1 MLLLGLKE
9 FFRRIYTNIFTALQ
23 LSVVFLI
30 LLSIVSSVQ
39 SRTELYMPVKDYLKG
54 DGVYTMSSAISL
66 DVNNI
71 IINEDD
77 LIKKHPEIDSVF
89 TSYTPDVFYPDS
101 DGKFISYNDEML
113 NMYSPK
119 LKSGRW
125 FKSSDNSENTIY
137 GVTSAGSGLEV
148 DDTVSVTN
156 VTYDQKTD
164 PTFTHPIE
172 KRFKV
177 KIIGVLDESTQVL
190 GADTYITDRDDFRNL
205 YGDYDESSMPLLLLS
220 QSQLSKNGVGYTIN
234 GNKQIIKYKS
244 GLSDQKISEL
254 NMAFNSVGFIP
265 LRKFSSVSK
274 LYVYEQ
280 IIKLLPLLVCI
291 ALLVIVSTV
300 SISALNVKGGL
311 KTYSIFYVCGS
322 DRAQC
327 LGVCLINSILTASL
341 AAVVS
346 IIFMNVGILSGLLG
360 STVIKASGLGIL
372 ACAIAFILQVICSMV
387 MPITL
392 MSKGTLKDNLSA
404 NE

>member
-1 MLLLGLKE
+1 MLWLGLKE

-23 LSVVFLI
+23 LSAVFLI
-30 LLSIVSSVQ
+30 LLAIVSSVQ
-39 SRTELYMPVKDYLKG
+39 SRTEFYLPVKDHLG
-54 DGVYTMSSAISL
+54 GEGVYTTSIS
-66 DVNNI
+66 DENG

-77 LIKKHPEIDSVF
+77 LIKKYPEVDSVF

-101 DGKFISYNDEML
+101 DGKFISYNDEII
-113 NMYSPK
+113 NMYTPK
-119 LKSGRW
+119 LESGRW
-125 FKSSDNSENTIY
+125 FKSSDNSANTLY
-137 GVTSAGSGLEV
+137 GVISSRSGLEV
-148 DDTVSVTN
+148 DDTVSVIN
-156 VTYDQKTD
+156 VTYNQKTD

-172 KRFKV
+172 KNLTV
-177 KIIGVLDESTQVL
+177 KIIGVLDEKAQVF
-190 GADTYITDRDDFRNL
+190 GADTYITDSDDFRNL
-205 YGDYDESSMPLLLLS
+205 YGDYDESKMPLLLLS
-220 QSQLSKNGVGYTIN
+220 QSQLSKNGVKYTIN

-244 GLSDQKISEL
+244 GLSDEKIEAL
-254 NMAFNSVGFIP
+254 NKEFNSVSVMT
-265 LRKFSSVSK
+265 LNKFSSASK

-280 IIKLLPLLVCI
+280 IIKLLPLLICI

-322 DRAQC
+322 DRGQC
-327 LGVCLINSILTASL
+327 LGVCLINSILTAGL

-346 IIFMNVGILSGLLG
+346 VILMNVGSISGLLG
-360 STVIKASGLGIL
+360 ATVIKASSFGIL
-372 ACAIAFILQVICSMV
+372 ACAIAFILHIICSMV

>member
-1 MLLLGLKE
+1 MLWLGLKE

-23 LSVVFLI
+23 LSAVFLI
-30 LLSIVSSVQ
+30 LLAIVSSVQ
-39 SRTELYMPVKDYLKG
+39 SRTEFYLPVKDHLEG
-54 DGVYTMSSAISL
+54 EGVYTTSIS
-66 DVNNI
+66 DENG

-77 LIKKHPEIDSVF
+77 LIKKYPEVDSVF
-89 TSYTPDVFYPDS
+89 TSYTPDVFYPDN
-101 DGKFISYNDEML
+101 DGKFISYNDEII
-113 NMYSPK
+113 NMYTPK
-119 LKSGRW
+119 LESGRW
-125 FKSSDNSENTIY
+125 FKSSDNSANTLY
-137 GVTSAGSGLEV
+137 GVISSRSGLEV

-172 KRFKV
+172 KNLTV
-177 KIIGVLDESTQVL
+177 KIIGVLDEKAQVF
-190 GADTYITDRDDFRNL
+190 GADTYITDSDDFRNL
-205 YGDYDESSMPLLLLS
+205 YGDYDESKMPLLLLS
-220 QSQLSKNGVGYTIN
+220 QSQLSKNGVKYSIS

-244 GLSDQKISEL
+244 GLSDEKIEAL
-254 NMAFNSVGFIP
+254 NKEFNSVSVMT
-265 LRKFSSVSK
+265 LNKFSSASK

-280 IIKLLPLLVCI
+280 IIKLLPLLICI
-291 ALLVIVSTV
+291 VLLVIVSTV

-322 DRAQC
+322 DRGQC
-327 LGVCLINSILTASL
+327 LGVCLINSILTAGL

-346 IIFMNVGILSGLLG
+346 VILMNVGSISGLLG
-360 STVIKASGLGIL
+360 ATVIKASSLGIL
-372 ACAIAFILQVICSMV
+372 ACAIAFILHIICSMV

>member
-1 MLLLGLKE
+1 MLWLGLKE

-23 LSVVFLI
+23 LSAVFLI
-30 LLSIVSSVQ
+30 LLAIVSSVQ
-39 SRTELYMPVKDYLKG
+39 SRTEFYLPVKDHLEG
-54 DGVYTMSSAISL
+54 EGVYTTSIS
-66 DVNNI
+66 DENG

-77 LIKKHPEIDSVF
+77 LIKKYPEVDSVF

-101 DGKFISYNDEML
+101 DGKFISYNDEII
-113 NMYSPK
+113 NMYTPK
-119 LKSGRW
+119 LESGRW
-125 FKSSDNSENTIY
+125 FKSSDNSANTLY
-137 GVTSAGSGLEV
+137 GVISSGSGLEV

-172 KRFKV
+172 KNLTV
-177 KIIGVLDESTQVL
+177 KIIGVLDEKAQVF
-190 GADTYITDRDDFRNL
+190 GADTYITDSDDFRNL
-205 YGDYDESSMPLLLLS
+205 YGDYDESKMPLLLLS
-220 QSQLSKNGVGYTIN
+220 QSQLSKNGVKYSIS

-244 GLSDQKISEL
+244 GLSDEKIEAL
-254 NMAFNSVGFIP
+254 NKEFNSVSVMT
-265 LRKFSSVSK
+265 LNKFSSASK

-280 IIKLLPLLVCI
+280 IIKLLPLLICI
-291 ALLVIVSTV
+291 VLLVIVSTV

-322 DRAQC
+322 DRGQC
-327 LGVCLINSILTASL
+327 LGVCLINSILTAGL

-346 IIFMNVGILSGLLG
+346 VILMNVGSISGLLG
-360 STVIKASGLGIL
+360 ATVIRASSLGIL
-372 ACAIAFILQVICSMV
+372 ACAIAFILHIICSMV

>member
-1 MLLLGLKE
+1 MLWLGLKE

-23 LSVVFLI
+23 LSAVFLI
-30 LLSIVSSVQ
+30 LLAIVSSVQ
-39 SRTELYMPVKDYLKG
+39 SRTEFYLPVKDHLEG
-54 DGVYTMSSAISL
+54 EGVYTTSIS
-66 DVNNI
+66 DENG

-77 LIKKHPEIDSVF
+77 LIKKYPEVDSVF

-101 DGKFISYNDEML
+101 DGKFISYNDEII
-113 NMYSPK
+113 NMYTPK
-119 LKSGRW
+119 LESGRW
-125 FKSSDNSENTIY
+125 FKSSDNSANTLY
-137 GVTSAGSGLEV
+137 GVISSGSGLEV

-156 VTYDQKTD
+156 VTYNQKTD

-172 KRFKV
+172 KNLTV
-177 KIIGVLDESTQVL
+177 KIIGVLDEKAQVF
-190 GADTYITDRDDFRNL
+190 GADTYITDSDDFRNL
-205 YGDYDESSMPLLLLS
+205 YGDYDESKMPLLLLS
-220 QSQLSKNGVGYTIN
+220 QSQLSKNGVKYSIS

-244 GLSDQKISEL
+244 GLSDEKIEAL
-254 NMAFNSVGFIP
+254 NKEFNSVSVMT
-265 LRKFSSVSK
+265 LNKFSSASK

-280 IIKLLPLLVCI
+280 IIKLLPLLICI
-291 ALLVIVSTV
+291 VLLVIVSTV

-322 DRAQC
+322 DRGQC

-341 AAVVS
+341 AVVVS
-346 IIFMNVGILSGLLG
+346 VILMNVGSISGLLG
-360 STVIKASGLGIL
+360 ATVIKASSLGIL
-372 ACAIAFILQVICSMV
+372 ACAIAFILHIICSMV

>member
-1 MLLLGLKE
+1 MLWLGLKE

-23 LSVVFLI
+23 LSAVFLI
-30 LLSIVSSVQ
+30 LLAIVSSVQ
-39 SRTELYMPVKDYLKG
+39 SRTEFYLPVKDHLEG
-54 DGVYTMSSAISL
+54 EGVYTTSIS
-66 DVNNI
+66 DENG

-77 LIKKHPEIDSVF
+77 LIKKYPEVDSVF

-101 DGKFISYNDEML
+101 DGKFISYNDEII
-113 NMYSPK
+113 NMYTPK
-119 LKSGRW
+119 LESGRW
-125 FKSSDNSENTIY
+125 FKSSDNSANTLY
-137 GVTSAGSGLEV
+137 GVISSRSGLEV

-172 KRFKV
+172 KNLTV
-177 KIIGVLDESTQVL
+177 KIIGVLDEKAQVF
-190 GADTYITDRDDFRNL
+190 GADTYITDSDDFRNL
-205 YGDYDESSMPLLLLS
+205 YGDYDESKMPLLVLS
-220 QSQLSKNGVGYTIN
+220 QSQLSKNGVKYSIS

-244 GLSDQKISEL
+244 GLSDEKIEAL
-254 NMAFNSVGFIP
+254 NKEFNSVSVMT
-265 LRKFSSVSK
+265 LNKFSSASK

-280 IIKLLPLLVCI
+280 IIKLLPLLICI
-291 ALLVIVSTV
+291 VLLVIVSTV

-322 DRAQC
+322 DRGQC

-346 IIFMNVGILSGLLG
+346 VILMNVGSISGLLG
-360 STVIKASGLGIL
+360 ATVIKASSLGIL
-372 ACAIAFILQVICSMV
+372 ACAIAFILHIICSMV

>member
-1 MLLLGLKE
+1 MLWLGLKE

-23 LSVVFLI
+23 LSAVFLI
-30 LLSIVSSVQ
+30 LLAIVSSVQ
-39 SRTELYMPVKDYLKG
+39 SRTEFYLPVKDHLEG
-54 DGVYTMSSAISL
+54 EGVYTTSIS
-66 DVNNI
+66 DENG

-77 LIKKHPEIDSVF
+77 LIKKYPEVDSVF
-89 TSYTPDVFYPDS
+89 TSYTPDVFYLDS
-101 DGKFISYNDEML
+101 DGKFISYNDEII
-113 NMYSPK
+113 NMYTPK
-119 LKSGRW
+119 LESGRW
-125 FKSSDNSENTIY
+125 FKSSDNSANTLY
-137 GVTSAGSGLEV
+137 GVISSGSGLEV

-172 KRFKV
+172 KNLTV
-177 KIIGVLDESTQVL
+177 KIIGVLDEKAQVF
-190 GADTYITDRDDFRNL
+190 GADTYITDSDDFRNL
-205 YGDYDESSMPLLLLS
+205 YGDYDESKMPLLLLS
-220 QSQLSKNGVGYTIN
+220 QSQLSKNGVKYTIN

-244 GLSDQKISEL
+244 GLSDEKIEEL
-254 NMAFNSVGFIP
+254 NKEFNSVSVMT
-265 LRKFSSVSK
+265 LNKFSSASK

-280 IIKLLPLLVCI
+280 IIKLLPLLICI
-291 ALLVIVSTV
+291 VLLVIVSTV

-322 DRAQC
+322 DRGQC
-327 LGVCLINSILTASL
+327 LGVCLINSILTAGL

-346 IIFMNVGILSGLLG
+346 VILMNVGSISGLLG
-360 STVIKASGLGIL
+360 ATVIKASSLGIL
-372 ACAIAFILQVICSMV
+372 ACAIAFILHIICSMV